1 MGGGGVKKDA
11 AWQQPWLTP
20 TYLLA
25 GNLEHADMSDD
36 IGSGSPVGWTYMHLL
51 PVCMGVFFYV
61 AAYNQ
66 SAC

>member
-36 IGSGSPVGWTYMHLL
+36 IGGGSGADIYAFTTCLY
-51 PVCMGVFFYV
+51 GVLFYV